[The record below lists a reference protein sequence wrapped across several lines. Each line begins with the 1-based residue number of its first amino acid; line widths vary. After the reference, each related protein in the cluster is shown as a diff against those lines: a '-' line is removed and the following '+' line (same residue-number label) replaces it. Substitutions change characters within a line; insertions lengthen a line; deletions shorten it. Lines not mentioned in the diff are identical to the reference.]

1 MEITMTHHLISHH
14 LCPYVQRSV
23 IVLTEKGI
31 AHKRTYIDLSDKP
44 DWFLEVSPLG
54 RVPVLQTGKT
64 SIFESQVIVEYLDE
78 VTEGSL
84 HPADPLARARL
95 RSWIAYASE
104 TLNAIGGVYSAPKE
118 NFEAKRQAL
127 KNMFAKVEGEVEGP
141 YFAGKTFYMVDAAW
155 GPVFRYLDVF
165 DGIADFGLLE
175 GLRKL
180 PEWRKALAARETVQ
194 IAVPDGY
201 PGRLFQFLKNRDSE
215 LGRMTRES
223 AVPA

>member
-1 MEITMTHHLISHH
+1 MSHHLISHH

-23 IVLTEKGI
+23 IVLSEKGI

-44 DWFLEVSPLG
+44 DWFLAVSPLG
-54 RVPVLQTGKT
+54 KVPVLQTGKT

-84 HPADPLARARL
+84 HPADPLERARH
-95 RSWIAYASE
+95 RSWIAFASE
-104 TLNAIGGVYSAPKE
+104 TLNAIGGFYSAPNE

-127 KNMFAKVEGEVEGP
+127 KGMFAKVEAEVEGP
-141 YFAGKTFYMVDAAW
+141 YFAGETFHMIDAAW

-165 DGIADFGLLE
+165 DGIADFRLLDGLQ
-175 GLRKL
+175 KV

-194 IAVPDGY
+194 TAVPDGY
-201 PGRLFQFLKNRDSE
+201 PERLIQFLKKRESE
-215 LGRMTRES
+215 LGRLTREI
-223 AVPA
+223 AVPV